1 MKIEVIKNEM
11 SNQILQKTLKHCWN
25 VDSSMNMGK
34 LFACNDSILELMEYF
49 IFATVP
55 RSVSMQMETHKK
67 KYGGY
72 VWLES
77 ARPDYV
83 TKKRPAK
90 PYTREEEINITMKVT
105 ARGLKDIAHQRL
117 CTKAELPTREF
128 MKLLVEKIKEVEPS
142 LALELVPLCVFR
154 NGKCTEFNSCKK

>member
-25 VDSSMNMGK
+25 VDSSMNMNK
-34 LFACNDSILELMEYF
+34 LFACNDSILELMEYW
-49 IFATVP
+49 IIAEAP
-55 RSVSMQMETHKK
+55 RSVCMQMETHKK
-67 KYGGY
+67 IRGCY

-83 TKKRPAK
+83 SEKRPAK
-90 PYTREEEINITMKVT
+90 EYSRSANINMVMKVT
-105 ARGLKDIAHQRL
+105 ARGLKEIAHQRL
-117 CTKAELPTREF
+117 CNKAELPTREF
-128 MKLLVEKIKEVEPS
+128 MKLLVEKIKEVEPC
-142 LALELVPLCVFR
+142 LASELVPLCIFR